1 MAVTKIR
8 ETQVSTDTQLVVTS
22 LQFQNATSILKL
34 PTGGT
39 GDQPGSPA
47 IGMIRFNTDVD
58 RAETYVADF
67 DGDGNAGWLEI
78 GSGGGNVVGDNGEIR
93 GNTNRI
99 LKSIEIPNVADDPNF
114 ANSFI
119 KGPVAILS
127 DNATPA
133 VVDIGDGATLYVW

>member
-22 LQFQNATSILKL
+22 LQFQNTTSILRL
-34 PTGGT
+34 PTGDGAS
-39 GDQPGSPA
+39 QPSNPA
-47 IGMIRFNTDVD
+47 VGMIRFNTDLD
-58 RAETYVADF
+58 RAETYVADV

-93 GNTNRI
+93 GNTDRI
-99 LKSIEIPNVADDPNF
+99 LKTIEIPAYADDPNF

-133 VVDIGDGATLYVW
+133 VVDIGEGATLYVW

>member
-22 LQFQNATSILKL
+22 LQFQNTTSILKL
-34 PTGGT
+34 PTGST
-39 GDQPGSPA
+39 GDRTGSPA
-47 IGMIRFNTDVD
+47 VGHIRFNTDLD

-67 DGDGNAGWLEI
+67 DGDGNAGWLEV
-78 GSGGGNVVGDNGEIR
+78 GSGGGNVVGDEAEIR

-99 LKSIEIPNVADDPNF
+99 LKSIEVPSYADDPNF

-119 KGPVAILS
+119 KGPVTILS

-133 VVDIGDGATLYVW
+133 VVDLGEGSTLYVW